1 MAEVTIE
8 CPKCG
13 GQIPLSESL
22 AAPLLQR
29 ERKAMEAAAVE
40 KARAG
45 LALELEKGREQ
56 LRDRDARLQ
65 ALNRELSAAQLAQA
79 DYTRKQRE
87 LDDERRKLEL
97 TIEQR
102 VSEASAR
109 LREQAQQQ
117 AGDEFRL
124 KLAEAERTITV
135 LQEQAE
141 VLKRK
146 ADQGSQQLQGE
157 VLELALEAQLA
168 TAFPHDEILPVPKGE
183 HGGDVVQRVRLA
195 NGTHC
200 GSILWEAKRTR
211 NWSPGWLAKL
221 REDQR
226 AAQAEVAIL
235 VSQALP
241 REVATAAEMEGV
253 WVTAES
259 YALLLA
265 TVQRSLLQQLTLL
278 RQSLSGQETKMAMVY
293 QYLTTAQFR
302 NRMGAMLERATEM
315 QVDLDRERKQTEKGW
330 AKRQVQI
337 QGLARAAAGLFG
349 DLQGILGKSLA
360 DLPELGLEEGL
371 TGALTAG
378 ESA

>member
-1 MAEVTIE
+1 
-8 CPKCG
+8 
-13 GQIPLSESL
+13 L